1 MMYTTDTIAAIAT
14 GMNNAGIGII
24 RISGEESFDIALKIF
39 FNKSGK
45 KFKKLESHR
54 VYYGFIKD
62 GDETVDE
69 VLLIALRSPKSF
81 TMEDT
86 VEIDCHGGNLVMRR
100 ILNTVIKNGARPAE
114 PGEYTKRA
122 FLNGRIDLSEA
133 EAVIDVINSKNNY
146 SLINSVKQLTGKLYE
161 KISGLRNEIKYEIAY
176 IESALDDPEH
186 YDLDGYYDD
195 LEIKTKDIINELNI
209 LKKSFKEGKIIKEG
223 LSTVIIGKPNVG
235 KSSLLNILT
244 GEESAIVTDIAG
256 TTRDIIE
263 QNIMINNLSL
273 RLIDTAG
280 IRDTEDIIEKIGVE
294 KTYKYANEADL
305 ILMLIDSSVSLDDSD
320 IEIIKY
326 IDDKNCIILLNK
338 SDLPVKT
345 TIEDV
350 NKYTGKTVMQISS
363 KDETGIKEFK
373 EKIEEM
379 FISGNTGYNDEI
391 VITNERHLYLIDKTT
406 ESLNMVLDG
415 INQKLP
421 EDLISIDLMNSYD
434 SLGSIT
440 GEKTD
445 DDIIEEIFS
454 KFCMGK

>member
-1 MMYTTDTIAAIAT
+1 MHTTDTIAAIAT
-14 GMNNAGIGII
+14 GMNNSGIGII
-24 RISGEESFDIALKIF
+24 RISGKDSFNIALSIF
-39 FNKSGK
+39 CNKSGNK
-45 KFKKLESHR
+45 LEKLESHR

-62 GDETVDE
+62 GEETVDE
-69 VLLIALRSPKSF
+69 VLLIVLKSPKSF
-81 TMEDT
+81 TTEDT
-86 VEIDCHGGNLVMRR
+86 VEINCHGGILVMKR
-100 ILNTVIKNGARPAE
+100 ILNTVIKYGARPAE

-146 SLINSVKQLTGKLYE
+146 SLMNSVKQLTGKLYE
-161 KISGLRNEIKYEIAY
+161 KINELRNEIKYEIAY
-176 IESALDDPEH
+176 IEAALDDPEH
-186 YDLDGYYDD
+186 YDLNGYYDG
-195 LEIKTKDIINELNI
+195 LRIKTEEIIKKLDL
-209 LKKSFKEGKIIKEG
+209 LKKSFNEGKIIKEG

-244 GEESAIVTDIAG
+244 GEEAAIVTDIAG

-273 RLIDTAG
+273 RLIDTAV
-280 IRDTEDIIEKIGVE
+280 IRNTEDIIEKIGVE
-294 KTYKYANEADL
+294 RTYKYANEADL
-305 ILMLIDSSVSLDDSD
+305 ILMLIDSSVTLDNSD

-326 IDDKNCIILLNK
+326 INDKNCIILLNK

-345 TIEDV
+345 TIDDV
-350 NKYTGKTVMQISS
+350 KKYTGKTVMQISS

-379 FISGNTGYNDEI
+379 FVSGNTGYNDEI
-391 VITNERHLYLIDKTT
+391 IITNERHLYLIDKTI
-406 ESLNMVLDG
+406 ESLNMVLEG
-415 INQKLP
+415 IDQELP

-434 SLGSIT
+434 SLGFIT

>member
-1 MMYTTDTIAAIAT
+1 MHTTDTIAAIAT
-14 GMNNAGIGII
+14 GMNNSGIGII
-24 RISGEESFDIALKIF
+24 RISGKDSFNIALSIF
-39 FNKSGK
+39 CNKSGNK
-45 KFKKLESHR
+45 LEKLESHR

-62 GDETVDE
+62 GEETVDE
-69 VLLIALRSPKSF
+69 VLLIVLKSPKSF
-81 TMEDT
+81 TTEDT
-86 VEIDCHGGNLVMRR
+86 VEINCHGGILVMKR
-100 ILNTVIKNGARPAE
+100 ILNTVIKYGARPAE

-146 SLINSVKQLTGKLYE
+146 SLMNSVKQLTGKLYE
-161 KISGLRNEIKYEIAY
+161 KINELRNEIKYEIAY
-176 IESALDDPEH
+176 IEAALDDPEH
-186 YDLDGYYDD
+186 YDLNGYYDG
-195 LEIKTKDIINELNI
+195 LRIKTEEIIKKLDL
-209 LKKSFKEGKIIKEG
+209 LKKSFNEGKIIKEG

-244 GEESAIVTDIAG
+244 GEEAAIVTDIAG

-263 QNIMINNLSL
+263 QYIMINNLSL

-294 KTYKYANEADL
+294 RTYKYANEADL
-305 ILMLIDSSVSLDDSD
+305 ILMLIDSSVTLDNSD

-326 IDDKNCIILLNK
+326 INDKNCIILLNK

-345 TIEDV
+345 TIDDV
-350 NKYTGKTVMQISS
+350 KKYTGKTVMQISS

-379 FISGNTGYNDEI
+379 FVSGNTGYNDEI
-391 VITNERHLYLIDKTT
+391 IITNERHLYLIDKTI
-406 ESLNMVLDG
+406 ESLNMVLEG
-415 INQKLP
+415 IDQELP

-434 SLGSIT
+434 SLGFIT

>member
-1 MMYTTDTIAAIAT
+1 MYTTDTIAAIAT

-24 RISGEESFDIALKIF
+24 RISGEDSFDIALKIF

-45 KFKKLESHR
+45 KLKKLESHR

-69 VLLIALRSPKSF
+69 VLLIALKSPKSF

-161 KISGLRNEIKYEIAY
+161 KISRLRNEIKYEIAY

-195 LEIKTKDIINELNI
+195 LEIKTKEIINELNI

>member
-1 MMYTTDTIAAIAT
+1 MYTTDTIAAIAT

-24 RISGEESFDIALKIF
+24 RISGEDSFDIALKIF

-45 KFKKLESHR
+45 KLKKLESHR

-263 QNIMINNLSL
+263 QNIIINNLSL

>member
-1 MMYTTDTIAAIAT
+1 MYTTDTIAAIAT

-24 RISGEESFDIALKIF
+24 RISGEDSFDIALKIF

-45 KFKKLESHR
+45 KLKKLESHR

-69 VLLIALRSPKSF
+69 VLLIALKSPKSF

-195 LEIKTKDIINELNI
+195 LEIKTKEIINELNI

>member
-1 MMYTTDTIAAIAT
+1 MYTTDTIAAIAT

-45 KFKKLESHR
+45 KLKKLESHR

-273 RLIDTAG
+273 RIIDTAG

-415 INQKLP
+415 INHKLP

>member
-1 MMYTTDTIAAIAT
+1 MYTTDTIAAIAT

-24 RISGEESFDIALKIF
+24 RISGEDSFDIALKIF

-45 KFKKLESHR
+45 KLKKLESHR

-69 VLLIALRSPKSF
+69 VLLIALKSPKSF

-161 KISGLRNEIKYEIAY
+161 KISRLRNEIKYEIAY

-263 QNIMINNLSL
+263 QNIIINNLSL

-305 ILMLIDSSVSLDDSD
+305 ILMLIDSSISLDDSD

>member
-1 MMYTTDTIAAIAT
+1 MYTTDTIAAIAT

-24 RISGEESFDIALKIF
+24 RISGEDSFDIALKIF

-45 KFKKLESHR
+45 KLKKLESHR

-415 INQKLP
+415 INQKIP

>member
-1 MMYTTDTIAAIAT
+1 MYTTDTIAAIAT

-24 RISGEESFDIALKIF
+24 RISGEDSFDIALKIF

-45 KFKKLESHR
+45 KLKKLESHR

-69 VLLIALRSPKSF
+69 VLLIALKSPKSF

>member
-1 MMYTTDTIAAIAT
+1 MYTTDTIAAIAT

-24 RISGEESFDIALKIF
+24 RISGEDSFDIALKIF

-45 KFKKLESHR
+45 KLKKLESHR

-161 KISGLRNEIKYEIAY
+161 KISGFRNEIKYEIAY

>member
-1 MMYTTDTIAAIAT
+1 MYTTDTIAAIAT

-24 RISGEESFDIALKIF
+24 RISGEDSFDIALKIF

-45 KFKKLESHR
+45 KLKKLESHR

-69 VLLIALRSPKSF
+69 VLLIALKSPKSF

-263 QNIMINNLSL
+263 QNIIINNLSL

>member
-1 MMYTTDTIAAIAT
+1 MYTTDTIAAIAT

-24 RISGEESFDIALKIF
+24 RISGEDSFDIALKIF

-86 VEIDCHGGNLVMRR
+86 VEIDCHGGNIVMRR

>member
-1 MMYTTDTIAAIAT
+1 MYTTDTIAAIAT

-24 RISGEESFDIALKIF
+24 RISGEDSFDIALKIF

-45 KFKKLESHR
+45 KLKKLESHR

-69 VLLIALRSPKSF
+69 VLLIALKSPKSF

-161 KISGLRNEIKYEIAY
+161 KISRLRNEIKYEIAY

-263 QNIMINNLSL
+263 QNIIINNLSL

>member
-1 MMYTTDTIAAIAT
+1 MYTTDTIAAIAT

-24 RISGEESFDIALKIF
+24 RISGEDSFDIALKIF

-45 KFKKLESHR
+45 KLKKLESHR

-195 LEIKTKDIINELNI
+195 LEIKIKDIINELNI

>member
-1 MMYTTDTIAAIAT
+1 MYITDTIAAIAT

-24 RISGEESFDIALKIF
+24 RISGEDSFDIALKIF

-45 KFKKLESHR
+45 KLKKLESHR

>member
-1 MMYTTDTIAAIAT
+1 MYTTDTIAAIAT

-24 RISGEESFDIALKIF
+24 RISGEDSFDIALKIF

-45 KFKKLESHR
+45 KLKKLESHR